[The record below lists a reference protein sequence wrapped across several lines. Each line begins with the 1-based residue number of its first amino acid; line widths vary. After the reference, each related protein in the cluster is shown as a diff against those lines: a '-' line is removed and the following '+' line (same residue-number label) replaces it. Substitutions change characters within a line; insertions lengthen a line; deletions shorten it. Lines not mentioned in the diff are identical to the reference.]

1 MAAPDVILS
10 RPWVLITLSQSQ
22 LGIQVQQGFGWEFG
36 TVALVFQTSDKLQVG
51 DSIIF
56 QPEKW
61 PKLVY
66 GSTIYFL
73 VEESN
78 AAFTEVIPP

>member
-1 MAAPDVILS
+1 MPPDIILS
-10 RPWVLITLSQSQ
+10 KPWVLVTLSQSQ

-36 TVALVFQTSDKLQVG
+36 SVALVFQTSDKLQVG
-51 DSIIF
+51 DNIIF

-61 PKLVY
+61 AKLVY

-73 VEESN
+73 VEETN
-78 AAFTEVIPP
+78 AAFTEIVAP